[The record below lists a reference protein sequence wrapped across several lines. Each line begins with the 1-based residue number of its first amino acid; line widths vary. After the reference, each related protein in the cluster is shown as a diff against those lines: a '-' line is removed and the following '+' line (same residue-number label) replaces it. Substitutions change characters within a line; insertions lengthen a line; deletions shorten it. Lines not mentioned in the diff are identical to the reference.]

1 MLLYPLLRLQNKD
14 WNTFKSIFMVRI
26 LIGDDHAVIRKGLRQ
41 ILLERYPSAIIEEA
55 NDAEGLISKAIA
67 GKFDVIISDLSMP
80 GRSGLDVL
88 SYIKQN
94 FPDLPVL
101 ILSSYPEDQYAIR
114 TLKAGASGYLSKET
128 APEELVKAVE
138 RVLQGRKYISSS
150 IAEKMA
156 ENLEQGGE
164 RKTGYES
171 LSDREFDVFKLIAAG
186 KPVSEIAEQ
195 LSLSVTTVSTYRA
208 RILVK
213 MGMKTNAEIT
223 MYCLQN
229 NLI

>member
-55 NDAEGLISKAIA
+55 NDAEGLISKAID

-208 RILVK
+208 RIVVK
-213 MGMKTNAEIT
+213 KGMKTNAEIT

>member
-1 MLLYPLLRLQNKD
+1 
-14 WNTFKSIFMVRI
+14 MVRI

>member
-55 NDAEGLISKAIA
+55 NDAEGLISKAIG

-186 KPVSEIAEQ
+186 KPVSEIAEK

>member
-1 MLLYPLLRLQNKD
+1 
-14 WNTFKSIFMVRI
+14 MVRI

-88 SYIKQN
+88 SYVKQN

>member
-55 NDAEGLISKAIA
+55 NDAEGLISKAID

-186 KPVSEIAEQ
+186 KPVSEIAEK

>member
-1 MLLYPLLRLQNKD
+1 
-14 WNTFKSIFMVRI
+14 MVRI

-55 NDAEGLISKAIA
+55 NDAEGLISKAIT

>member
-186 KPVSEIAEQ
+186 KPVSEIAEK

>member
-1 MLLYPLLRLQNKD
+1 
-14 WNTFKSIFMVRI
+14 MVRI

-156 ENLEQGGE
+156 EQLEQGGE

-186 KPVSEIAEQ
+186 KPVSEIAEK

>member
-1 MLLYPLLRLQNKD
+1 
-14 WNTFKSIFMVRI
+14 MVRI

-41 ILLERYPSAIIEEA
+41 ILLEKYPSAIIEEA

-67 GKFDVIISDLSMP
+67 GKFDIIISDLSMP

-186 KPVSEIAEQ
+186 KPVSEIAEK

-208 RILVK
+208 RILAK

>member
-1 MLLYPLLRLQNKD
+1 
-14 WNTFKSIFMVRI
+14 MVRI

-41 ILLERYPSAIIEEA
+41 ILLEKYPSAIIEEA
-55 NDAEGLISKAIA
+55 NDAEGLISKAMA
-67 GKFDVIISDLSMP
+67 GKYDVIISDLSMP

-88 SYIKQN
+88 EYIKQN
-94 FPDLPVL
+94 FPAVPVL
-101 ILSSYPEDQYAIR
+101 ILSSYPEEQYAIR

-138 RVLQGRKYISSS
+138 RLLQGRKYISSG

-156 ENLEQGGE
+156 EDLERGGA
-164 RKTGYES
+164 RKVPYET
-171 LSDREFDVFKLIAAG
+171 LSDREFEVFKLIAAG
-186 KPVSEIAEQ
+186 KPVSEIAER

-208 RILVK
+208 RILAK
-213 MGMKTNAEIT
+213 MDMKTNAELT

>member
-1 MLLYPLLRLQNKD
+1 
-14 WNTFKSIFMVRI
+14 MVRI
-26 LIGDDHAVIRKGLRQ
+26 LIGDDHAVIRRGLRQ

-164 RKTGYES
+164 RKTGYE
-171 LSDREFDVFKLIAAG
+171 
-186 KPVSEIAEQ
+186 
-195 LSLSVTTVSTYRA
+195 
-208 RILVK
+208 
-213 MGMKTNAEIT
+213 
-223 MYCLQN
+223 
-229 NLI
+229 

>member
-1 MLLYPLLRLQNKD
+1 MLLYPLLRLQNKG
-14 WNTFKSIFMVRI
+14 WNTFKSILMVRI

>member
-1 MLLYPLLRLQNKD
+1 
-14 WNTFKSIFMVRI
+14 MVRI

-41 ILLERYPSAIIEEA
+41 ILLEKYPSAIIEEA

>member
-1 MLLYPLLRLQNKD
+1 M
-14 WNTFKSIFMVRI
+14 
-26 LIGDDHAVIRKGLRQ
+26 
-41 ILLERYPSAIIEEA
+41 
-55 NDAEGLISKAIA
+55 
-67 GKFDVIISDLSMP
+67 
-80 GRSGLDVL
+80 
-88 SYIKQN
+88 
-94 FPDLPVL
+94 PVL

>member
-1 MLLYPLLRLQNKD
+1 
-14 WNTFKSIFMVRI
+14 MVRI
-26 LIGDDHAVIRKGLRQ
+26 LIGDDHAVIRRGLRQ

>member
-14 WNTFKSIFMVRI
+14 WNTFKSILMVRI

-41 ILLERYPSAIIEEA
+41 ILLERYPSAIIDEA
-55 NDAEGLISKAIA
+55 NDAEGLISKAID

-164 RKTGYES
+164 RKSGYES

-186 KPVSEIAEQ
+186 KPVSEIAEK

-208 RILVK
+208 RILAK